1 MLQAGC
7 RRATCFAT
15 GLTASRRKCAR
26 ARGLGIRWSHED
38 GFAGHPL
45 HVTLGCAHA
54 ASFISAAIVSHATAI
69 C

>member
-1 MLQAGC
+1 MLSLQTNVELAPRPGLEPG
-7 RRATCFAT
+7 TC
-15 GLTASRRKCAR
+15 
-26 ARGLGIRWSHED
+26 GLGIRWSREH

-45 HVTLGCAHA
+45 HVTLRCAHA